1 MSTIPGF
8 SMNRYGVYGEETI
21 IPAAIT
27 VTHPNSLSWEHA
39 AAIWMPYMTAYG
51 ALVDTALLT
60 PGDAVINTAASSSVG
75 LAAIQIANAAGAVS
89 IATTRTSANAVHC
102 SAMAHTT

>member
-1 MSTIPGF
+1 
-8 SMNRYGVYGEETI
+8 
-21 IPAAIT
+21 
-27 VTHPNSLSWEHA
+27 
-39 AAIWMPYMTAYG
+39 MTAYG

-60 PGDAVINTAASSSVG
+60 PGDAVIITAASSSVG
-75 LAAIQIANAAGAVS
+75 LAALQIANAAGAVS